1 MTPSPSDGSTDD
13 DALAPAEITDRLDG
27 LEAGDTVRVNSREF
41 PYEVVETD
49 AYSVV
54 AVDPNGHRVTIS
66 QNLQSGGWTINE
78 PVFDVEPLE
87 E

>member
-1 MTPSPSDGSTDD
+1 MTPSSPDSSTDD
-13 DALAPAEITDRLDG
+13 ALTPAEITERLDG
-27 LEAGDTVRVNSREF
+27 LEVGDVVTVNDREL

-54 AVDPNGHRVTIS
+54 AADPNGHRVTIS